1 MRNEYRDEIEPIPG
15 LPEEPPEH
23 EKILWQGSPDAKLFA
38 KRVFHVRALS
48 VYFLA
53 IAGFQGVMRILD
65 GGDGSAFGGPGL
77 VLILGA
83 VALGIFGLLALGY
96 AKTTVYTITTERIA
110 MRFGIALPM
119 VVNIPL
125 ALVASA
131 DMKQYPDGSGDIV
144 LTLEERK
151 RMSYLLMWPN
161 VRPWRFF
168 PSHPALRC
176 LPELKHACD
185 ALMKSSPVNEEQP
198 QTSSGA
204 TSGTDYAY

>member
-23 EKILWQGSPDAKLFA
+23 EKILWQGGPDAKLFA
-38 KRVFHVRALS
+38 KRVFHVRALAI
-48 VYFLA
+48 YFLA
-53 IAGFQGVMRILD
+53 IAVFQGAIRFLD
-65 GGDGSAFGGPGL
+65 GGEGSTLGGPWL
-77 VLILGA
+77 VLILG
-83 VALGIFGLLALGY
+83 VIALGIFGLLSLGY

-131 DMKQYPDGSGDIV
+131 DMKRYPDGSGDIV
-144 LTLEERK
+144 LTLEDRK
-151 RMSYLLMWPN
+151 KMSYLLMWPN
-161 VRPWRFF
+161 VKPWRFF
-168 PSHPALRC
+168 PSRPALRC
-176 LPELKHACD
+176 LPELTHACE

-198 QTSSGA
+198 QEIKTA
-204 TSGTDYAY
+204 ASGTDYAY